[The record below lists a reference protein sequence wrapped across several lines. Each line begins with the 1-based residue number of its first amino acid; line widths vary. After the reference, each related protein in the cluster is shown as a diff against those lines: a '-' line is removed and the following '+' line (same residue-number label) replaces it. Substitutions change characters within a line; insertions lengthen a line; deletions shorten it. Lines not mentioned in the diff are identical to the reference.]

1 VIREGFVPTTVLGNF
16 GMADDNPHYRR
27 ASCEFPLFFLALA
40 KIRVIINNYQFGG
53 FPTCAATKPI
63 KRFVEKIR
71 GGKK

>member
-1 VIREGFVPTTVLGNF
+1 
-16 GMADDNPHYRR
+16 MADDNPHYRR

-63 KRFVEKIR
+63 KRFIEKSRIHTIIF
-71 GGKK
+71 GGRENTILLVS